1 MAIAGPD
8 GVDAAIK
15 AGVDL
20 DGRPITEAMLA
31 LYNQVMD
38 LESQRARSGVLKSMR
53 NRVVKTGAKH
63 FDQDTLNQRLLD
75 AGWDGLKDKEIAFF
89 YGVSPCDGDA
99 LPGSILA
106 ELLHRVDHLWLELF
120 QGTGLAQIKAF
131 ASGVLG
137 QVLEMKGSLSIG
149 KELNRRALTAL
160 AKRIAERQK
169 RSVFSELPIHR
180 VDMTE

>member
-20 DGRPITEAMLA
+20 DGSPIPEAMLA

-63 FDQDTLNQRLLD
+63 FDQDTLNLRLLE
-75 AGWDGLKDKEIAFF
+75 AGWDGLKDKEIAF
-89 YGVSPCDGDA
+89 Y
-99 LPGSILA
+99 
-106 ELLHRVDHLWLELF
+106 
-120 QGTGLAQIKAF
+120 
-131 ASGVLG
+131 
-137 QVLEMKGSLSIG
+137 
-149 KELNRRALTAL
+149 
-160 AKRIAERQK
+160 
-169 RSVFSELPIHR
+169 FS
-180 VDMTE
+180 

>member
-20 DGRPITEAMLA
+20 DGSAIPEAMLA

-63 FDQDTLNQRLLD
+63 FDQATLNQRLLG

-89 YGVSPCDGDA
+89 YG
-99 LPGSILA
+99 
-106 ELLHRVDHLWLELF
+106 
-120 QGTGLAQIKAF
+120 
-131 ASGVLG
+131 
-137 QVLEMKGSLSIG
+137 
-149 KELNRRALTAL
+149 
-160 AKRIAERQK
+160 
-169 RSVFSELPIHR
+169 
-180 VDMTE
+180 

>member
-20 DGRPITEAMLA
+20 DGSPIPEAMLA

-63 FDQDTLNQRLLD
+63 FDQDTLNQRLLE

-89 YGVSPCDGDA
+89 FG
-99 LPGSILA
+99 
-106 ELLHRVDHLWLELF
+106 
-120 QGTGLAQIKAF
+120 
-131 ASGVLG
+131 
-137 QVLEMKGSLSIG
+137 
-149 KELNRRALTAL
+149 
-160 AKRIAERQK
+160 
-169 RSVFSELPIHR
+169 
-180 VDMTE
+180 

>member
-20 DGRPITEAMLA
+20 DGSPIPEAMLA

-63 FDQDTLNQRLLD
+63 FDQDTLNQRLLE
-75 AGWDGLKDKEIAFF
+75 AGWDGLKDKN
-89 YGVSPCDGDA
+89 P
-99 LPGSILA
+99 LPGSVLA
-106 ELLHRVDHLWLELF
+106 ELLHRVDHLLLERF

-149 KELNRRALTAL
+149 KELDRRAFTAL

-169 RSVFSELPIHR
+169 SSVFSELPIHR

>member
-20 DGRPITEAMLA
+20 DGSPIPEAMLA

-63 FDQDTLNQRLLD
+63 FDQETLNQRLLE
-75 AGWDGLKDKEIAFF
+75 AGWDGLKNKEIAFYF
-89 YGVSPCDGDA
+89 G
-99 LPGSILA
+99 
-106 ELLHRVDHLWLELF
+106 
-120 QGTGLAQIKAF
+120 
-131 ASGVLG
+131 
-137 QVLEMKGSLSIG
+137 
-149 KELNRRALTAL
+149 
-160 AKRIAERQK
+160 
-169 RSVFSELPIHR
+169 
-180 VDMTE
+180 

>member
-20 DGRPITEAMLA
+20 DGSPIPKAMLA

-63 FDQDTLNQRLLD
+63 FDQETLNQRLLE
-75 AGWDGLKDKEIAFF
+75 AGWDGLKDKEIAF
-89 YGVSPCDGDA
+89 Y
-99 LPGSILA
+99 
-106 ELLHRVDHLWLELF
+106 
-120 QGTGLAQIKAF
+120 
-131 ASGVLG
+131 
-137 QVLEMKGSLSIG
+137 
-149 KELNRRALTAL
+149 
-160 AKRIAERQK
+160 
-169 RSVFSELPIHR
+169 FS
-180 VDMTE
+180 

>member
-20 DGRPITEAMLA
+20 DGSPIPEAMLA

-63 FDQDTLNQRLLD
+63 FDHETLNQRLLE

-89 YGVSPCDGDA
+89 YG
-99 LPGSILA
+99 
-106 ELLHRVDHLWLELF
+106 
-120 QGTGLAQIKAF
+120 
-131 ASGVLG
+131 
-137 QVLEMKGSLSIG
+137 
-149 KELNRRALTAL
+149 
-160 AKRIAERQK
+160 
-169 RSVFSELPIHR
+169 
-180 VDMTE
+180 

>member
-1 MAIAGPD
+1 MGIAGPD

-20 DGRPITEAMLA
+20 DGSPIPEAMLA

-63 FDQDTLNQRLLD
+63 FDQETLNQRLLE

-89 YGVSPCDGDA
+89 YG
-99 LPGSILA
+99 
-106 ELLHRVDHLWLELF
+106 
-120 QGTGLAQIKAF
+120 
-131 ASGVLG
+131 
-137 QVLEMKGSLSIG
+137 
-149 KELNRRALTAL
+149 
-160 AKRIAERQK
+160 
-169 RSVFSELPIHR
+169 
-180 VDMTE
+180 